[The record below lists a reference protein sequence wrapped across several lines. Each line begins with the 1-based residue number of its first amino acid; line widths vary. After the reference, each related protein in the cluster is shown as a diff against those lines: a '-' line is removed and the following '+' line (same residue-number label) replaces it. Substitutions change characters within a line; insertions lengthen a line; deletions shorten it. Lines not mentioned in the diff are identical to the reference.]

1 MSNLL
6 LKRLSFKLGLFLLIL
21 ASFSGCIT
29 YQKCVDKFNIKSDSV
44 KIVTYRDSIVP
55 VYIHAT
61 DTVKTWGNIHDTLI
75 VHSGTAHAEA
85 YTIHDTLL
93 LETWSSDTLL
103 RVKIDSCIK
112 IINTKEKQVITVTQK
127 AKLDNVLK
135 WIFGIVAVI
144 MIIVLIPRVLKK
156 K

>member
-1 MSNLL
+1 M
-6 LKRLSFKLGLFLLIL
+6 KQLSFKIGVFLCVLTC
-21 ASFSGCIT
+21 FTHCIT
-29 YQKCVDKFNIKSDSV
+29 YQKCVEKFNIKTDSV
-44 KIVTYRDSIVP
+44 KIVTYRDTIIP

-61 DTVKTWGNIHDTLI
+61 DTVRTFGNIHDTLI

-85 YTIHDTLL
+85 YTVHDTLL
-93 LETWSSDTLL
+93 LETWSSDTTLK
-103 RVKIDSCIK
+103 VKIDSCIK
-112 IINTKEKQVITVTQK
+112 IINTKEKQVITITQK

-144 MIIVLIPRVLKK
+144 MLIVLIPRVFKK